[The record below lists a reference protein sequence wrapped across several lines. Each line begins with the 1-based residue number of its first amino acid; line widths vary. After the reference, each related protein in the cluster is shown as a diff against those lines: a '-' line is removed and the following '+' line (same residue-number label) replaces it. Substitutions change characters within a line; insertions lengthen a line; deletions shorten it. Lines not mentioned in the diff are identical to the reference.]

1 MWNPRLFRTKK
12 NKFNFTILRFKY
24 HFEPWVVGKV
34 LICFGIT
41 CKFVVGGGLVVIM
54 FSHIHSIPFLCRA
67 FTPSMVTDKLTEMC
81 IVESIAREEICRVFY
96 SAAHPPSRR
105 KT

>member
-1 MWNPRLFRTKK
+1 M
-12 NKFNFTILRFKY
+12 
-24 HFEPWVVGKV
+24 GKV

-67 FTPSMVTDKLTEMC
+67 FTPSMVTDKLTEML
-81 IVESIAREEICRVFY
+81 
-96 SAAHPPSRR
+96 
-105 KT
+105 